1 MLILCSD
8 GTSDNIDGTFEY
20 WYLRIIIKL
29 KKVLVDISCD
39 SVMATGSIRS
49 YCTIIV
55 DSGRC
60 WAMIRREIQA
70 CWRRKRGVK
79 MV

>member
-29 KKVLVDISCD
+29 KKV
-39 SVMATGSIRS
+39 
-49 YCTIIV
+49 
-55 DSGRC
+55 
-60 WAMIRREIQA
+60 
-70 CWRRKRGVK
+70 
-79 MV
+79 